1 VDRNAASGL
10 KELTQ
15 TLKTSAERYNP
26 GPPQIVEGELER
38 GFRPFPKPHEL
49 QAAKYLNLDARKSQF
64 QVIRKQLFAERWT
77 SILGADLRPS
87 QLPDRHIIGG
97 REAKMTPHAVSLPVT
112 PALTLECKF
121 WLEDD
126 SWVGMAEGVP
136 ITIVA
141 RSFADAKKM
150 MEERLASYLQDL
162 LRSRAA
168 ARSQSVA

>member
-1 VDRNAASGL
+1 MRSAVRIAKDSQVAEISVFQKPQEFRAAKDRN
-10 KELTQ
+10 
-15 TLKTSAERYNP
+15 
-26 GPPQIVEGELER
+26 
-38 GFRPFPKPHEL
+38 
-49 QAAKYLNLDARKSQF
+49 LNARKSKF
-64 QVIRKQLFAERWT
+64 PVFRNQLFAERWT
-77 SILGADLRPS
+77 SILGETCDPS
-87 QLPDRHIIGG
+87 QPPDRHIIGR
-97 REAKMTPHAVSLPVT
+97 REAKMTPRAVSLPVT

-162 LRSRAA
+162 LRSGAA

>member
-1 VDRNAASGL
+1 
-10 KELTQ
+10 
-15 TLKTSAERYNP
+15 
-26 GPPQIVEGELER
+26 
-38 GFRPFPKPHEL
+38 
-49 QAAKYLNLDARKSQF
+49 
-64 QVIRKQLFAERWT
+64 
-77 SILGADLRPS
+77 
-87 QLPDRHIIGG
+87 
-97 REAKMTPHAVSLPVT
+97 MTPCAVSLPVT

-141 RSFADAKKM
+141 GSFAGAKKM

>member
-1 VDRNAASGL
+1 MSPR
-10 KELTQ
+10 
-15 TLKTSAERYNP
+15 
-26 GPPQIVEGELER
+26 
-38 GFRPFPKPHEL
+38 
-49 QAAKYLNLDARKSQF
+49 
-64 QVIRKQLFAERWT
+64 
-77 SILGADLRPS
+77 
-87 QLPDRHIIGG
+87 
-97 REAKMTPHAVSLPVT
+97 AVSLTVT

-126 SWVGMAEGVP
+126 SWVGIAEGVP